1 MPPTRCLIAQSTLL
15 AQGPGAPSAPAEI
28 LLQILPVLLIG
39 VAFWAMFV
47 KPERERLKRQQAILS
62 GLKKNDRVLT
72 SSGIYGTVAS
82 VDRDGGRVVLKI
94 DDAANVKLQ
103 VALSTIA
110 SVLDGSAESTASGS

>member
-1 MPPTRCLIAQSTLL
+1 MPPTRCLIAQATLL

-110 SVLDGSAESTASGS
+110 LVLDGSAESTASGS